1 MRNSQSYENQGVRV
15 KTFPKLMSH
24 LQFEKRSKF
33 KDQFHMINKMNFSR
47 THLSNTV
54 SHRKHKQKTKC
65 KQKLWL
71 RIKKKNYKIESTY
84 KNAIYVYKIPET
96 ALPFHS
102 THFPIIP
109 DVTVSPAL
117 L

>member
-71 RIKKKNYKIESTY
+71 RIQKKITKLK
-84 KNAIYVYKIPET
+84 
-96 ALPFHS
+96 ALIKMLYMYTKSLRQPYPFTQH
-102 THFPIIP
+102 TFQ
-109 DVTVSPAL
+109 
-117 L
+117 